1 MTVHFTASSVPI
13 CKSSLYSLYMT
24 QTTKHRQLS
33 QNRPLPPPLL
43 HIHAR
48 ESPYGCSQHF
58 LDEDA
63 RPPEPHRKLS
73 CYQRGREGLCLQ
85 LQYHSPAEDKKT
97 QLGFLG
103 KSKPW

>member
-1 MTVHFTASSVPI
+1 MNDSPFYCFFSPNMQKLPLLFVHDTDH
-13 CKSSLYSLYMT
+13 KT
-24 QTTKHRQLS
+24 QTTLS
-33 QNRPLPPPLL
+33 KQTSSPPLL

-85 LQYHSPAEDKKT
+85 LQYHSPAEDKR
-97 QLGFLG
+97 
-103 KSKPW
+103 PN